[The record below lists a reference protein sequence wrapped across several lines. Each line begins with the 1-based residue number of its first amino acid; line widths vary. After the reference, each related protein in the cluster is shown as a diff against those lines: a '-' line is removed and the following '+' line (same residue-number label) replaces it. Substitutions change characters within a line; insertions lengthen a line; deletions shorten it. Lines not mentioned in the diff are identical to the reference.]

1 MQQIKVGVVEDE
13 ILIADNICF
22 TLSNLGYKVAGPVI
36 SYTHAIEM
44 IEEEKPDLLLLDIQ
58 LAGSSDGIE
67 LATYVQQTYGI
78 PYIFLTA
85 NSDQAT
91 VKRATQVQP
100 YAFLVKPFTSDE
112 IYAAIEI
119 AMANFEMRRAKPGPV
134 SSVNEPCIFV
144 KQGQAYHKLVFKNI
158 TYAQS
163 VENYVLVF
171 TYDKKRFIIRSTFQ
185 QFLLQF
191 TEAQLFRLHRSY
203 AINPAYIESIN
214 TVDVIVDGTP
224 VPMHKAE
231 KEKLLQLIGN

>member
-22 TLSNLGYKVAGPVI
+22 TLLNLGYKVAGPVI
-36 SYTHAIEM
+36 SYTDAIEM
-44 IEEEKPDLLLLDIQ
+44 IEEQTPDLLLLDIQ
-58 LAGSSDGIE
+58 LAGSADGIE
-67 LATYVQQTYGI
+67 LAAHVQQTYGI

-119 AMANFEMRRAKPGPV
+119 AMANFEMRRTKPEPINSV
-134 SSVNEPCIFV
+134 SDPFIFV
-144 KQGQAYHKLVFKNI
+144 KQGQAYHKLMYKNI

-171 TYDKKRFIIRSTFQ
+171 TNQNKRFIIRSTFQ

-191 TEAQLFRLHRSY
+191 TEEQLFRLHRSY
-203 AINPAYIESIN
+203 AINPTYIESIDA
-214 TVDVIVDGTP
+214 TDVIINGTP

-231 KEKLLQLIGN
+231 KEKLLQLIGK